1 MNLPDEFTERLKK
14 QFGESYSELVEL
26 FQQPSPVSIRINPKK
41 PKTVTGEKIPWTE
54 EGYYLDKRPS
64 FTFDPLFHAGTYY
77 VQEASSMFV
86 EQIFRQLT
94 VTDEP
99 LVVLDLC
106 AAPGGKST
114 HIASLLNEKSIL
126 ISNEVINSRSKI
138 LTENIVKWGYGNTV
152 VSNNDPEDFCR
163 YKNLFDIILVD
174 APCSGEGLF
183 RKDKDAVTEWSSGN
197 THLCSVRQRRIL
209 NDIIP
214 CLKPG
219 GLLIY
224 ATCTFNPEENEN
236 NITWLCKEYPVECLQ
251 LNLKSDWRIEE
262 RKNGKCI
269 SYHLYPHRVKGEGFF
284 ISVLKNASNESDFI
298 LKPSKQKTYSQLK
311 KEFTFT
317 GDWIIPD
324 KEKMLLQYNS
334 IIKLLPS
341 RHLDLIESLQTNL
354 KILSTGIDIGEIKNK
369 EVIPSHS
376 LAMYA
381 GINKSA
387 FDCIELSEKEA
398 LKYLRKEE
406 ILIPSAVTGWK
417 LMTYRQIPLGW
428 IKHLGKRI
436 NNYYPSE
443 WRIRKSG

>member
-1 MNLPDEFTERLKK
+1 MNLPVELTERLKN
-14 QFGESYSELVEL
+14 QFGDAYSELIES
-26 FQQPSPVSIRINPKK
+26 FQQPSPTSIRINPKK
-41 PKTVTGEKIPWTE
+41 AAAVTGEKIQWTDY
-54 EGYYLDKRPS
+54 GYYLDKRPS
-64 FTFDPLFHAGTYY
+64 FTLDPLFHAGTYY
-77 VQEASSMFV
+77 VQEASSMFM
-86 EQIFRQLT
+86 EQIFQQLI

-126 ISNEVINSRSKI
+126 ISNEVINSRSKV
-138 LTENIVKWGYGNTV
+138 LTENIVKWGYGNV
-152 VSNNDPEDFCR
+152 LVSNNDPKDFHSF
-163 YKNLFDIILVD
+163 KHLFDVILVD

-183 RKDKDAVTEWSSGN
+183 RKDNEAVTEWSPESA
-197 THLCSVRQRRIL
+197 HLCSVRQRRIL

-236 NITWLCKEYPVECLQ
+236 NIGWLCKEYPLECLP
-251 LNLKSDWRIEE
+251 LTLKGDWGIEE
-262 RKNGKCI
+262 RKNGKCL

-284 ISVLKNASNESDFI
+284 VSVLRKTSAENDFN
-298 LKPSKQKTYSQLK
+298 LKPSKQKLFTPLK
-311 KEFTFT
+311 KEFLFT
-317 GDWIIPD
+317 EIRIIPD

-334 IIKLLPS
+334 AIKLIPS

-354 KILSTGIDIGEIKNK
+354 KIISVGIDIGEIKNK

-376 LAMYA
+376 LSMYA
-381 GINKSA
+381 GINQEA
-387 FDCIELSEKEA
+387 FDCIELSKEDA

-406 ILIPSAVTGWK
+406 IHIPSVTTGWK
-417 LMTYRQIPLGW
+417 LVTYRQTPLGW
-428 IKHLGKRI
+428 IKHLGRRI
-436 NNYYPSE
+436 NNYYPLE
-443 WRIRKSG
+443 WRIRKRS